1 MRIPYFKK
9 FYPFRFRAIGLDS
22 KYLFNSNSEIRD
34 NNYKGKSQI
43 NMQMYQNKRQVRS
56 QNLRQSNSRV
66 AEATRTI
73 RENLDHTN

>member
-34 NNYKGKSQI
+34 NNYKGKSET
-43 NMQMYQNKRQVRS
+43 NMQMHQYKRQVRP
-56 QNLRQSNSRV
+56 
-66 AEATRTI
+66 
-73 RENLDHTN
+73 